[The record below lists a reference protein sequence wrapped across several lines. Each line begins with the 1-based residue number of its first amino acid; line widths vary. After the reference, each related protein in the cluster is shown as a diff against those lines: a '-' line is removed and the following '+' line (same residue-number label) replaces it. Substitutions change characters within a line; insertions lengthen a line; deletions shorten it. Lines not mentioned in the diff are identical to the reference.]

1 MYIYTPQTHY
11 HMESRDVYFQS
22 LTRDSEVD
30 LRTINTA
37 KKTRFSS
44 TIQGSS
50 KMTEGVFFLFPLK
63 KNLDFHRDNY

>member
-1 MYIYTPQTHY
+1 MYTFKVQQEI
-11 HMESRDVYFQS
+11 
-22 LTRDSEVD
+22 LIEVD

-50 KMTEGVFFLFPLK
+50 KMTEGVFFISFKREFRLPQ
-63 KNLDFHRDNY
+63 R